1 MRPTR
6 SLRLSVRAIGANP
19 ARAALVLAT
28 IGVGVGSIVAAGA
41 LGAGAEREVAQTMAT
56 LGTNLLVV
64 RPAEVPRLVNRRAI
78 AGRVTTLKPDDA
90 AAIAQLREVAAAAP
104 GIDGAGRA
112 KAGRT
117 AVIASIMGTTPA
129 FLGVRGYRV
138 QAGRFL
144 EDADDAEA
152 RRVAV
157 LGARIAEAL
166 FPDGEAVGRELR
178 LRGVP
183 FQVIGTLAPKGA
195 AADGGDEDGLLVLPI
210 ATAMRRVFNRS
221 SISAIFVSAVD
232 AAAMDAAGEA
242 IARLVRVRHR
252 PGRDGRDDFDVQNTA
267 RQIGR
272 RRQTLGLLDGITTG
286 LAAVT
291 MLAGGA
297 GVFTLMWLSVADRTG
312 EIGLRLAV
320 GATQAGILGQFL
332 IEAVLLTIAG
342 WVAGIA
348 AGGVAIAVLTAA
360 TRWPIGMPIDAVV
373 DSTALALGTALVA
386 GSVPAIRAART
397 APVEALRGA

>member
-1 MRPTR
+1 
-6 SLRLSVRAIGANP
+6 
-19 ARAALVLAT
+19 
-28 IGVGVGSIVAAGA
+28 
-41 LGAGAEREVAQTMAT
+41 
-56 LGTNLLVV
+56 
-64 RPAEVPRLVNRRAI
+64 
-78 AGRVTTLKPDDA
+78 
-90 AAIAQLREVAAAAP
+90 
-104 GIDGAGRA
+104 
-112 KAGRT
+112 
-117 AVIASIMGTTPA
+117 MGTTPA
-129 FLGVRGYRV
+129 FLGIRGYRV

-144 EDADDAEA
+144 EDADDADA

-166 FPDGEAVGRELR
+166 FPDGDAIGRELR

-195 AADGGDEDGLLVLPI
+195 AADGGDEDGLLVMPI

-232 AAAMDAAGEA
+232 AGAMDDAGDA
-242 IARLVRVRHR
+242 VARLVRVRHR

-272 RRQTLGLLDGITTG
+272 RRQTLGLLDGVTTG

-297 GVFTLMWLSVADRTG
+297 GVFTLMWLSVADRTS

-320 GATQAGILGQFL
+320 GATQARHPGPVPGRSRPPDGRRLGRRHRGRRRRDCR
-332 IEAVLLTIAG
+332 AG
-342 WVAGIA
+342 HG
-348 AGGVAIAVLTAA
+348 
-360 TRWPIGMPIDAVV
+360 D
-373 DSTALALGTALVA
+373 ALAD
-386 GSVPAIRAART
+386 RT
-397 APVEALRGA
+397 ADGRGRRGHGALARHRAGRRQLARHPRRAHRAGRGPAGRLSTWTRERRGRACWSSTTTRA

>member
-41 LGAGAEREVAQTMAT
+41 LGAGAGREVAQTMAT
-56 LGTNLLVV
+56 LGTNLIVV

-90 AAIAQLREVAAAAP
+90 EAIAQLDEVAAAAP
-104 GIDGAGRA
+104 GIDGSARA

-117 AVIASIMGTTPA
+117 AVVASIMGTTPA

-144 EDADDAEA
+144 EDADDAESK
-152 RRVAV
+152 RVAV

-166 FPDGEAVGRELR
+166 FPDGDAVGRELR

-195 AADGGDEDGLLVLPI
+195 ADGGDEDGLLVMPI

-232 AAAMDAAGEA
+232 AAAMDEAGDA
-242 IARLVRVRHR
+242 VARLVRVRHR
-252 PGRDGRDDFDVQNTA
+252 PARGGRDDFDVQNTA

-286 LAAVT
+286 LGAVT

-297 GVFTLMWLSVADRTG
+297 GVFTLMWLSVADRTS

-348 AGGVAIAVLTAA
+348 AGGVAIAVLATA
-360 TRWPIGMPIDAVV
+360 TRWPIGMPMDAVV
-373 DSTALALGTALVA
+373 ESAALALATALVA

>member
-19 ARAALVLAT
+19 ARASLVLAT
-28 IGVGVGSIVAAGA
+28 IGVGVASIVTSGA
-41 LGAGAEREVAQTMAT
+41 LGAGAGREVAQTLSS
-56 LGTNLLVV
+56 LGTNLIVV
-64 RPAEVPRLVNRRAI
+64 RPAQVPRLVNRRAI
-78 AGRVTTLKPDDA
+78 AGRVTTLLPDDA
-90 AAIAQLREVAAAAP
+90 VAIARLGVIAAVAP
-104 GIDGAGRA
+104 GLDGAARA

-117 AVIASIMGTTPA
+117 AVIASIMGTTPP
-129 FLGVRGYRV
+129 FLGIRGYRV

-144 EDADDAEA
+144 EDADGADA

-166 FPDGEAVGRELR
+166 FPGGDAVGRELR

-195 AADGGDEDGLLVLPI
+195 AADGGDEDGLLVMPI

-221 SISAIFVSAVD
+221 SISAIFASAVD
-232 AAAMDAAGEA
+232 AAAMDDAGDA
-242 IARLVRVRHR
+242 VTRLVRVRHR

-267 RQIGR
+267 RQAGR
-272 RRQTLGLLDGITTG
+272 RRQTLGLLDGITTALG
-286 LAAVT
+286 AIT

-297 GVFTLMWLSVADRTG
+297 GVFTLMWLSVADRTS

-320 GATQAGILGQFL
+320 GATRAGILGQFL
-332 IEAVLLTIAG
+332 AEAVLLTIAG
-342 WVAGIA
+342 WIAGIA
-348 AGGVAIAVLTAA
+348 AGGAAIAVLATA
-360 TRWPIGMPIDAVV
+360 TRWPIGLPLDAVAS
-373 DSTALALGTALVA
+373 STALALTTALIA
-386 GSVPAIRAART
+386 GSIPAIRAART
-397 APVEALRGA
+397 APVEALRG

>member
-1 MRPTR
+1 
-6 SLRLSVRAIGANP
+6 
-19 ARAALVLAT
+19 
-28 IGVGVGSIVAAGA
+28 
-41 LGAGAEREVAQTMAT
+41 
-56 LGTNLLVV
+56 
-64 RPAEVPRLVNRRAI
+64 
-78 AGRVTTLKPDDA
+78 
-90 AAIAQLREVAAAAP
+90 
-104 GIDGAGRA
+104 
-112 KAGRT
+112 
-117 AVIASIMGTTPA
+117 MGTTPA
-129 FLGVRGYRV
+129 FLRVRGYRV

-144 EDADDAEA
+144 EDADGAEA

-166 FPDGEAVGRELR
+166 FPDGDAVGRELR

-195 AADGGDEDGLLVLPI
+195 ADGGDEDGLLVMPI

-232 AAAMDAAGEA
+232 ASAMDEA
-242 IARLVRVRHR
+242 SDAVARLVRVRHR
-252 PGRDGRDDFDVQNTA
+252 PARGGRDDFDVQNTA

-272 RRQTLGLLDGITTG
+272 RRQTLSLLDGITTG

-320 GATQAGILGQFL
+320 GATQASILGQFL

-348 AGGVAIAVLTAA
+348 AGGVAIAVLATA
-360 TRWPIGMPIDAVV
+360 TRWPIGMPMDAVV
-373 DSTALALGTALVA
+373 DSTALALATALVA